1 MTVADRWLLPEGI
14 EEILPGRARCA
25 EKLRRDILDLFDRW
39 GYQLVIP
46 PHLEFIESLTAGV
59 GHDLDLQTFKVT
71 DQLTGRTMGLRAD
84 TTPAV
89 ARIDAHT
96 LKVAG
101 PVRLCYS
108 GSVFHTRPASLGAS
122 RSPIQIGAELYG
134 HSGVAS
140 DQEVISLMLE
150 TLAQVEAD
158 SVSLDLGHVQIYRLL
173 ASQAGLSGDQEL
185 ALFDALQ
192 RKAIS
197 EVEQLV
203 NQWDISAGS
212 ARMLKSL
219 PNLAGG
225 PEILER
231 ARGEL
236 ADAPEG
242 VATALDELGL
252 IAREITSLYPGAD
265 FYFDLGELRGYNYH
279 TGVVFAAYLPG
290 QGQAIAKGGR
300 YDGIGEAFGRSRPAT
315 GFSTDLKTLMEL
327 KALLELKTESTDDCT
342 EGKTIFAPVD
352 ADAAL
357 VQSLRRQGERVVR
370 QLPGQATEAAGM
382 GCNHQ
387 LICRDGEWLVE
398 PL

>member
-1 MTVADRWLLPEGI
+1 MTVADRWLLPDGI
-14 EEILPGRARCA
+14 EEILPDRARCA

-46 PHLEFIESLTAGV
+46 PHLEFMESLTAGV

-96 LKVAG
+96 LKMDG
-101 PVRLCYS
+101 PVRLCYA
-108 GSVFHTRPASLGAS
+108 GSVFHARPASLGAS

-134 HSGVAS
+134 HSGIES
-140 DQEVISLMLE
+140 DLEVISLMLE
-150 TLAQVEAD
+150 TLTRVDAD

-173 ASQAGLSGDQEL
+173 ATQAGLSDSQEME
-185 ALFDALQ
+185 LFDALQ

-197 EVEQLV
+197 EVEQLLT
-203 NQWDISAGS
+203 QWEIDGVSG
-212 ARMLKSL
+212 RMLRAL
-219 PNLAGG
+219 PQLAGG

-231 ARGEL
+231 ARDNL
-236 ADAPEG
+236 VDAPEG
-242 VATALDELGL
+242 VALALDELEA
-252 IAREITSLYPGAD
+252 IAREITRLYPGTG

-279 TGVVFAAYLPG
+279 TGVVFAAYLPD
-290 QGQAIAKGGR
+290 QGQAVAKGGR
-300 YDGIGEAFGRSRPAT
+300 YDGVGEAFGRSRPAT
-315 GFSTDLKTLMEL
+315 GFSTDLK
-327 KALLELKTESTDDCT
+327 ALLELKAESAKDCI
-342 EGKTIFAPVD
+342 EGTTIFAPVD
-352 ADAAL
+352 VDAAV
-357 VQSLRRQGERVVR
+357 VQTLRRQGERVVR
-370 QLPGQATEAAGM
+370 QLPGEETDAAGM

-398 PL
+398 PVAAFLL